1 MFISKKM
8 LGFFLHQMT
17 FPIILIYIY
26 IPVTIINMYK
36 YTINDT
42 RHFVVEVNCIAL
54 SQELI

>member
-1 MFISKKM
+1 M

-42 RHFVVEVNCIAL
+42 RPFVVEVKCIAL
-54 SQELI
+54 TQELI